1 MVVLDVGVAIRCDS
15 FCTNREHQYMFLM
28 CSASLLRPED
38 LRQRSIASTS
48 CAMSM
53 NAPNPLDAEPLPM
66 RGRALQRLRT
76 YFLTGMVIAGP
87 IAITSYLTWWFV
99 SSVDQ
104 WVKPIVPAIYLPET
118 YLPFAIPGFGLLVAF
133 LLLTMLGFLTANL
146 VGRTLWQ
153 FSERL
158 LDRTPV
164 VRGLY
169 KGMKQIFE
177 TVFSQSGTSFKR
189 VGLVQYPAQGMWSVV
204 FISAA
209 PKDALA
215 GSLPGGREH
224 VGVFLP
230 CAPNPTTGFFF
241 YLPKEDVIEIQM
253 APDEAAKLVM
263 SAGLI
268 QPEHGQAR
276 LAALADASA
285 RKKTLSGA

>member
-1 MVVLDVGVAIRCDS
+1 
-15 FCTNREHQYMFLM
+15 
-28 CSASLLRPED
+28 
-38 LRQRSIASTS
+38 
-48 CAMSM
+48 MSE
-53 NAPNPLDAEPLPM
+53 PHLPPPPVEPLPI

-76 YFLTGMVIAGP
+76 YFFTGVIIAGP
-87 IAITSYLTWWFV
+87 IAVTIYLTWWFI
-99 SSVDQ
+99 SSVDG

-133 LLLTMLGFLTANL
+133 LLLTTLGFLTANL

-177 TVFSQSGTSFKR
+177 TVFSQSGSTFKR
-189 VGLVQYPAQGMWSVV
+189 VGLVQYPTKGMWSVV
-204 FISAA
+204 FISTEPEGRLAA
-209 PKDALA
+209 DMPGA
-215 GSLPGGREH
+215 GM

-230 CAPNPTTGFFF
+230 CSPNPTTGFFF
-241 YLPKEDVIEIQM
+241 YLPKDDVIEINIS
-253 APDEAAKLVM
+253 PDEAAKLVM

-268 QPEHGQAR
+268 QPEGPSGRMVPLSNPRTTQAPQVSQR
-276 LAALADASA
+276 
-285 RKKTLSGA
+285 